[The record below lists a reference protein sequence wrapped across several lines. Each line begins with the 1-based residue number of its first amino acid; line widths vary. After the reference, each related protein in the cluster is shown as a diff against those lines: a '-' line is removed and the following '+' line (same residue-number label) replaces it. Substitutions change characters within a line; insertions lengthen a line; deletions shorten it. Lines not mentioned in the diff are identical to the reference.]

1 MATIFFLYGGGQISS
16 FSPVVTFCKEK
27 CLTGKIYFP
36 NWKNL
41 FSQLESAKKPV
52 GRFLAP
58 NGHPDPLR
66 ARKILPFVR

>member
-36 NWKNL
+36 NWKVPK
-41 FSQLESAKKPV
+41 SQFVVFWRLTGIRIRCEPGKS
-52 GRFLAP
+52 FLS
-58 NGHPDPLR
+58 
-66 ARKILPFVR
+66 FVNDL